1 MAESFTVCWAGGR
14 TGAPDSREQG
24 SESAALALA
33 FAKIRGGDDAV
44 SIRRPD
50 GSEIGHA
57 ALLVMMAAD

>member
-1 MAESFTVCWAGGR
+1 MAETFTVCWAGEHN
-14 TGAPDSREQG
+14 GAGQSREQS

-50 GSEIGHA
+50 GSEIRHA

>member
-1 MAESFTVCWAGGR
+1 MAESFTVCWAGR
-14 TGAPDSREQG
+14 SVDSRETREKP

-33 FAKIRGGDDAV
+33 FARIRDGNGGV

-50 GSEIGHA
+50 GSEIGHE